1 VLSARQPERHPKH
14 AVSPGTSSSAGAQHR
29 AHFLTALQNGGF
41 AESHEPVPWSHCLNQ
56 GFLRALAALSRAAA
70 EIGEDVEAR
79 RCRDFIDECDPA
91 AAGALGLE

>member
-1 VLSARQPERHPKH
+1 
-14 AVSPGTSSSAGAQHR
+14 
-29 AHFLTALQNGGF
+29 
-41 AESHEPVPWSHCLNQ
+41 VPWSHCLNQ

-79 RCRDFIDECDPA
+79 RCRDFLDECDPA